1 MQCLYA
7 LLHTK
12 SGSLEEQ
19 EKFLKQS
26 IGQTYTLYLLLLGF
40 LRELHDLALSQR
52 SKGANKYIKS
62 KESSEPDPQ
71 FLCENTLLKWL
82 SENPELTE
90 ALEKRKLKQWYLHED
105 YVKNVYRKILE
116 SASYKKY
123 RAVAGNWDADK
134 LFLLDIYRNIIAPDE
149 KIFEFL
155 EDESLTWVDDIP
167 LVNTF
172 IVKRLGKLNPT
183 SAAEFILPPLI
194 KNKEDSDFALTL
206 LQKTLMNA
214 EFLDNEVE
222 NKTINWD
229 KERIA
234 EIDGILLKMGIAELL
249 YFPSIPERVTINEY
263 LEIAKE
269 YSTPKSSVFIN
280 GILDNIIRE
289 YKESG
294 KLKKIGR
301 GLL

>member
-12 SGSLEEQ
+12 SGSLEDQ
-19 EKFLKQS
+19 EKFLKHS

-40 LRELHDLALSQR
+40 LRELHEMAISQR
-52 SKGANKYIKS
+52 SKGANKYIKT
-62 KESSEPDPQ
+62 KESADPDPKY
-71 FLCENTLLKWL
+71 LCENTLLKWL
-82 SENPELTE
+82 SENTELTE

-105 YVKNVYRKILE
+105 YVKNVYRKVLE
-116 SASYKKY
+116 SSGYAKY
-123 RAVAGNWDADK
+123 NAVAGDWDADK
-134 LFLLDIYRNIIAPDE
+134 NYLLDIFRNIIAPDE

-155 EDESLTWVDDIP
+155 EDEGITWVDDIP

-172 IVKRLGKLNPT
+172 ILKRLGKLSSSSPLGY
-183 SAAEFILPPLI
+183 ILPPLL
-194 KNKEDSDFALTL
+194 KNKEDSDFAITL

-214 EFLDNEVE
+214 DFLDSEVE
-222 NKTINWD
+222 NKTLNWD

-289 YKESG
+289 YRESG

>member
-7 LLHTK
+7 LLHTR

-26 IGQTYTLYLLLLGF
+26 MGQTYTLYILLLGF
-40 LRELHDLALSQR
+40 LRELHAMALSQR
-52 SKGANKYIKS
+52 SKGAKKYLKS
-62 KESSEPDPQ
+62 EESSESDPQ
-71 FLCENTLLKWL
+71 FLCENALLKWL
-82 SENPELTE
+82 SENEELTE
-90 ALEKRKLKQWYLHED
+90 AIDKRKLKQWYLHED

-116 SASYKKY
+116 SPAYEKYKN
-123 RAVAGNWDADK
+123 VAGDWDTDK
-134 LFLLDIYRNIIAPDE
+134 TFLLDVYRNIIAPDE
-149 KIFEFL
+149 KIYEFL

-172 IVKRLGKLNPT
+172 IVKRLGKLNP
-183 SAAEFILPPLI
+183 SSSPGFILPQLI
-194 KNKEDSDFALTL
+194 KNKEDSDFAISL
-206 LQKTLMNA
+206 LQKTLMNS

-234 EIDGILLKMGIAELL
+234 EIDGVLLKMGIAELL

-280 GILDNIIRE
+280 GILDNLIRE
-289 YKESG
+289 YKENG